1 MPKGASLFFI
11 MAFPST
17 EEERISNEGQTLST
31 AGTNLIHLLATHI
44 QRLDNLIHHRDKK
57 GSGNKS
63 TA

>member
-1 MPKGASLFFI
+1 